1 MNGNENDTY
10 GMLLE
15 EGKEPQVGVIAA
27 LKNHQKRERESHLY
41 IDMKLLPVTSNIVE
55 RFFIQQVKL
64 IVTYLRNSLLQ
75 PSTLEIIMF
84 LKLNAES
91 MTKMTVQMALTN
103 GSATTDKI
111 LPGIVVAG

>member
-1 MNGNENDTY
+1 MNGNENKNDTD
-10 GMLLE
+10 GMLE

-27 LKNHQKRERESHLY
+27 LTNHQKRERERHLY

-55 RFFIQQVKL
+55 RFFIQVKL
-64 IVTYLRNSLLQ
+64 ILTYLRNSLQ
-75 PSTLEIIMF
+75 PTTLEIIMF
-84 LKLNAES
+84 LKMNAES

-111 LPGIVVAG
+111 LPGTVAAG